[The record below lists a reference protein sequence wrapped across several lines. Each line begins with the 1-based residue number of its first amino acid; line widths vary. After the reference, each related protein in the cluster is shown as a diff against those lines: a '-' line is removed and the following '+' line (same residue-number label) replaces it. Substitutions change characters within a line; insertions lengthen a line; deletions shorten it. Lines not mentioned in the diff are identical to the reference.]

1 MWLRLG
7 RGRWGFQVV
16 RPELWNGD
24 RGGALRRRLTRNV
37 KCETATERLVQGDGV
52 VRFLASSRAIA
63 PRIAIARATGKSR
76 FAVARWLAGN
86 TEPRLPDV
94 LSLVHATSYRLLDF
108 VAALVDPLRVPLVRD
123 AWREL
128 AAAREAVR
136 SLEAWAASIGLTR
149 IERGDEGLYSYNL
162 FCVSERDYA
171 ELQRLHRAYF
181 RQLRAL
187 VAESAPSERV
197 VMANLQLF
205 ALSR

>member
-136 SLEAWAASIGLTR
+136 SLEAWAASIGLT
-149 IERGDEGLYSYNL
+149 GSSVGT
-162 FCVSERDYA
+162 
-171 ELQRLHRAYF
+171 RASTPTTSSAS
-181 RQLRAL
+181 RSGTTPSCSACT
-187 VAESAPSERV
+187 APTSASCAPSWPR
-197 VMANLQLF
+197 APRPS
-205 ALSR
+205 AS